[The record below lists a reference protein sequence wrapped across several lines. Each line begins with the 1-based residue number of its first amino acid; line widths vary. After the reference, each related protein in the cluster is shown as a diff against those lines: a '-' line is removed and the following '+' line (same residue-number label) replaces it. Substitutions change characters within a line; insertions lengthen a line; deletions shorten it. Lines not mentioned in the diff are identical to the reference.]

1 VSFLEYNENM
11 IDTYKT
17 KLSVVLDESIYH
29 IDEGIIDCQIN
40 GCSLPRDI
48 YMDIDGGFD
57 NSTASISA
65 MYQSLVVPS

>member
-1 VSFLEYNENM
+1 M

-29 IDEGIIDCQIN
+29 IDEGLIDCQIN

-57 NSTASISA
+57 NSTA
-65 MYQSLVVPS
+65 Y

>member
-11 IDTYKT
+11 INTYKT

-29 IDEGIIDCQIN
+29 IDEEIIDCQIN
-40 GCSLPRDI
+40 GCSLPLDI
-48 YMDIDGGFD
+48 YMDTDGGFD
-57 NSTASISA
+57 NSTASISS